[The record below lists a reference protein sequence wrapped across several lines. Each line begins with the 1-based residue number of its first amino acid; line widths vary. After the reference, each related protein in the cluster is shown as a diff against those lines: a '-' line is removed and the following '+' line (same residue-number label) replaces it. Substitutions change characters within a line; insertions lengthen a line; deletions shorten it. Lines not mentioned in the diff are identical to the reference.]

1 MLLTSLTKFTRLGLQ
16 SANSNDV
23 RFEFSSLLT
32 HLSRRLISKVRNVL
46 EAQLPRV
53 NPELKAPR
61 GTSSG
66 AETITL
72 RTDHRQFDVFLRS
85 IDHMSSLLDA
95 RRLKND
101 IMGEIRRTR
110 ALLGMTTDRATR
122 CHFNHSFRS

>member
-1 MLLTSLTKFTRLGLQ
+1 MSSIVNPCTQTRPELQ
-16 SANSNDV
+16 FANSNDTAL
-23 RFEFSSLLT
+23 EFSSLLT

-53 NPELKAPR
+53 QPELKAPR
-61 GTSSG
+61 GTGSG

-72 RTDHRQFDVFLRS
+72 RTDQRQFDVFLRS

-110 ALLGMTTDRATR
+110 ALLGMTVYKVAW
-122 CHFNHSFRS
+122 